1 MSAASGIDME
11 YQTFRGADVQ
21 EALMNVRQALGA
33 DALIESTRHVQ
44 NGHGGLA
51 GRTFV
56 EIIAAPS
63 VERKPSGRAAAMTP
77 DARRSRAYVAP
88 QRPVARPEPAGVP
101 EAVSPSQRPLAD
113 TAVGRELLQLRL
125 MLDELGQGRSPKDRT
140 RAMLSAAGFE
150 GALVRTLTAGGGKPP
165 RSGNRELSAWLRERL
180 RERVSCRSG
189 LLEAP
194 GRRMIACVG
203 PTGVGKTTTLAKL
216 AARAVL
222 TLGRSVRVV
231 SLDTFRVGAVEQW
244 RRYAE
249 LIGFP
254 FDVATNPGTF
264 HRVAHNHTEDILLI
278 DTAGRAVGEQQSTLE
293 GCVAGLR
300 DMSHEVLLVLPAWL
314 RARDAE
320 RVVATYGAPKI
331 TGVVITKLD
340 ETEQVGGVMHASIGN
355 ALPVTYL
362 CNGARVPEDIHDA
375 AMDQVLDAIFPE
387 QA

>member
-1 MSAASGIDME
+1 MD

-21 EALMNVRQALGA
+21 EALLQVRQALGT

-44 NGHGGLA
+44 SGPGGAL

-63 VERKPSGRAAAMTP
+63 LEKDGARSATSMAPEPRKSRLPTPIDRAP
-77 DARRSRAYVAP
+77 IHRPP
-88 QRPVARPEPAGVP
+88 QRVP
-101 EAVSPSQRPLAD
+101 SRNTVPDRTFDES
-113 TAVGRELLQLRL
+113 AVGRELMQLRQ
-125 MLDELGQGRSPKDRT
+125 MLDELGQGRPIRDRT
-140 RAMLSAAGFE
+140 RAMLTAAGFE
-150 GALVRTLTAGGGKPP
+150 GALARTLSVGSTRSAGA
-165 RSGNRELSAWLRERL
+165 GNRELTSWLRERL
-180 RERVSCRSG
+180 REKVACRSG
-189 LLEAP
+189 LIEAP
-194 GRRMIACVG
+194 GRRLIACVG

-222 TLGRSVRVV
+222 QLGRSVRVV

-264 HRVAHNHTEDILLI
+264 HRVAHNHTEDLLLV
-278 DTAGRAVGEQQSTLE
+278 DTAGRAIGEQHDTLA

-300 DMSHEVLLVLPAWL
+300 GMSHEVLLVLPAWL

-320 RVVATYGAPKI
+320 RVVATYAAPTI

-340 ETEQVGGVMHASIGN
+340 ETDQVGGVMHASIGSD
-355 ALPVTYL
+355 LPVSYL

-375 AMDQVLDAIFPE
+375 VVDQVLDAIFPE

>member
-1 MSAASGIDME
+1 MN

-21 EALMNVRQALGA
+21 EALSNVRQALGT

-44 NGHGGLA
+44 NGAGGPL

-63 VERKPSGRAAAMTP
+63 VDGDSTRTATP
-77 DARRSRAYVAP
+77 MAPGASRSRPLTPLGRNSLAP
-88 QRPVARPEPAGVP
+88 RASKHPTP
-101 EAVSPSQRPLAD
+101 PSALD
-113 TAVGRELLQLRL
+113 ESAVGRELMQLRM
-125 MLDELGQGRSPKDRT
+125 MLDELGRGRPIKDRT
-140 RAMLSAAGFE
+140 RAMLAAAGFE
-150 GALVRTLTAGGGKPP
+150 GALARTLSTGSGRAAKL
-165 RSGNRELSAWLRERL
+165 GNRELMRWLRERV
-180 RERVSCRSG
+180 REKLSCRSG
-189 LLEAP
+189 LIEAP
-194 GRRMIACVG
+194 GRQMIACVG

-222 TLGRSVRVV
+222 QLGRSVRVV

-254 FDVATNPGTF
+254 FDVANNPGAF
-264 HRVAHNHTEDILLI
+264 HRVVHNHTEDLLLV
-278 DTAGRAVGEQQSTLE
+278 DTAGRAIGEQHSTLA

-300 DMSHEVLLVLPAWL
+300 DMRHEVLLVLPAWL

-320 RVVATYGAPKI
+320 RVVSTYAAPKI
-331 TGVVITKLD
+331 TGVVVTKLD
-340 ETEQVGGVMHASIGN
+340 ETDQVGGVMNASIGSD
-355 ALPVTYL
+355 LPVSYL

>member
-1 MSAASGIDME
+1 MD

-21 EALMNVRQALGA
+21 EALFNVRRALGTN
-33 DALIESTRHVQ
+33 ALIESTRHVQ
-44 NGHGGLA
+44 SGQGTA
-51 GRTFV
+51 PGRSFV

-63 VERKPSGRAAAMTP
+63 LDKDGTVRPVSAAP
-77 DARRSRAYVAP
+77 DARRSRAPAFERGLS
-88 QRPVARPEPAGVP
+88 RPKGGSPDTNPSAARPLDES
-101 EAVSPSQRPLAD
+101 AVWH
-113 TAVGRELLQLRL
+113 ELTQLRM
-125 MLDELGQGRSPKDRT
+125 MLDELGQGRPSKDRS
-140 RAMLSAAGFE
+140 RAMLAAAGFE
-150 GALVRTLTAGGGKPP
+150 GALARTLNAGSSRAP
-165 RSGNRELSAWLRERL
+165 RGSSREIQVWLRERV
-180 RERVSCRSG
+180 RERLLCRGS
-189 LLEAP
+189 LIEAP
-194 GRRMIACVG
+194 GRRVIACVG

-216 AARAVL
+216 SARAVL

-231 SLDTFRVGAVEQW
+231 TLDTFRVGAVEQW

-264 HRVAHNHTEDILLI
+264 HRVAHNHTEDILLV
-278 DTAGRAVGEQQSTLE
+278 DTAGRAKGEEHSTLE

-314 RARDAE
+314 RAGDAE
-320 RVVATYGAPKI
+320 RAVCTYAAPKI

-340 ETEQVGGVMHASIGN
+340 ETEQVGGVLHASMGSDIPL
-355 ALPVTYL
+355 AYL

-375 AMDQVLDAIFPE
+375 AVDQVLDAIFPE

>member
-1 MSAASGIDME
+1 MD

-21 EALMNVRQALGA
+21 EALESVRQALGT

-44 NGHGGLA
+44 NGQGGPF

-63 VERKPSGRAAAMTP
+63 LDKDGTRSAMNMAPEPRKSRLPAAL
-77 DARRSRAYVAP
+77 DRVSLRRSPER
-88 QRPVARPEPAGVP
+88 ARPRSSERALD
-101 EAVSPSQRPLAD
+101 ES
-113 TAVGRELLQLRL
+113 AVGRELMQLRQ
-125 MLDELGQGRSPKDRT
+125 MIDELGRDRPIKDRA
-140 RAMLSAAGFE
+140 RAMLAEAGFE
-150 GALVRTLTAGGGKPP
+150 GPLARALCAGSNRSART
-165 RSGNRELSAWLRERL
+165 GNRELVSWLRERL
-180 RERVSCRSG
+180 RERVACRSG
-189 LLEAP
+189 LIEAP
-194 GRRMIACVG
+194 GRRLIACVG

-222 TLGRSVRVV
+222 QLGRSVRVV

-278 DTAGRAVGEQQSTLE
+278 DTAGRAIGEQQDTLA

-300 DMSHEVLLVLPAWL
+300 DISHEVLLVLPAWL
-314 RARDAE
+314 RARDAG
-320 RVVATYGAPKI
+320 RVVATYSSPKI

-340 ETEQVGGVMHASIGN
+340 ETDQAGGVMHASIGGD
-355 ALPVTYL
+355 LPVAYL

-375 AMDQVLDAIFPE
+375 AVDQVLDAIFPE

>member
-1 MSAASGIDME
+1 MD

-21 EALMNVRQALGA
+21 EALFNVRQALGT

-44 NGHGGLA
+44 GNNGGA
-51 GRTFV
+51 VGRSFV

-63 VERKPSGRAAAMTP
+63 LDRNSGPRANSTATAARTRASGADRALTRMLP
-77 DARRSRAYVAP
+77 ARST
-88 QRPVARPEPAGVP
+88 QRQPASV
-101 EAVSPSQRPLAD
+101 RPLD
-113 TAVGRELLQLRL
+113 ESAVGRELMQLRL
-125 MLDELGQGRSPKDRT
+125 LLDELGQGRPPKDRC
-140 RAMLSAAGFE
+140 RAMLAAAGFE
-150 GALVRTLTAGGGKPP
+150 GALARTLNAG
-165 RSGNRELSAWLRERL
+165 SGRAARGSSRELYGWLRERV
-180 RERVSCRSG
+180 REKLLCRAG
-189 LLEAP
+189 LIEAP
-194 GRRMIACVG
+194 GRRVIACVG

-254 FDVATNPGTF
+254 FDIATNPGTF
-264 HRVAHNHTEDILLI
+264 HRVVHNHKEDILLV
-278 DTAGRAVGEQQSTLE
+278 DTAGRGKGEQHSTLE
-293 GCVAGLR
+293 GCVSGLR
-300 DMSHEVLLVLPAWL
+300 EMSHEVLLVLPAWL

-320 RVVATYGAPKI
+320 RAVATYSAPKV

-340 ETEQVGGVMHASIGN
+340 ETDQVGGVMHASIGCD
-355 ALPVTYL
+355 LPLAYL

-375 AMDQVLDAIFPE
+375 AVDQVLDAIFPE

>member
-1 MSAASGIDME
+1 MN

-21 EALMNVRQALGA
+21 EALFNVRQALGT

-44 NGHGGLA
+44 NGASGAL
-51 GRTFV
+51 GRPFV

-63 VERKPSGRAAAMTP
+63 AGADAARGATSAPAGARGRAG
-77 DARRSRAYVAP
+77 VA
-88 QRPVARPEPAGVP
+88 E
-101 EAVSPSQRPLAD
+101 RPLARGVVPRGPTSPLPPAALD
-113 TAVGRELLQLRL
+113 DSAVGRELMQLRL
-125 MLDELGQGRSPKDRT
+125 LLDELGRGRPIKDRT

-150 GALVRTLTAGGGKPP
+150 GALARTLSTGSGRAAKL
-165 RSGNRELSAWLRERL
+165 GNRELKHWLRERV
-180 RERVSCRSG
+180 REKLSCRSG
-189 LLEAP
+189 LIEAP
-194 GRRMIACVG
+194 GRRLIACVG

-222 TLGRSVRVV
+222 QLGRSVRVV

-249 LIGFP
+249 LIGFH
-254 FDVATNPGTF
+254 FDVANNPGTF
-264 HRVAHNHTEDILLI
+264 HRVAHNHTEDILLV
-278 DTAGRAVGEQQSTLE
+278 DTAGRALGEQHSTLA
-293 GCVAGLR
+293 GCVSGLR

-320 RVVATYGAPKI
+320 RVVSTYAEPKI

-340 ETEQVGGVMHASIGN
+340 ETDQVGGVMHASIGSE
-355 ALPVTYL
+355 LPVSYL

>member
-1 MSAASGIDME
+1 MD

-21 EALMNVRQALGA
+21 EALYNVRQALGT

-44 NGHGGLA
+44 RGP
-51 GRTFV
+51 GRALGQSCV

-63 VERKPSGRAAAMTP
+63 LEKDGARSATGMAPEP
-77 DARRSRAYVAP
+77 RRSRA
-88 QRPVARPEPAGVP
+88 PVASDRLSARAPSLRPPSKSPHAGRGLD
-101 EAVSPSQRPLAD
+101 ES
-113 TAVGRELLQLRL
+113 TVGRELMQLRM
-125 MLDELGQGRSPKDRT
+125 MLDELNQGRPIRDRA
-140 RAMLSAAGFE
+140 RAMLAAAGFE
-150 GALVRTLTAGGGKPP
+150 GALARTLSAGSN
-165 RSGNRELSAWLRERL
+165 RSGRADNRELYAWLRERL
-180 RERVSCRSG
+180 REKVVCRSG

-194 GRRMIACVG
+194 GRRLIACVG

-222 TLGRSVRVV
+222 SLGRSVRVV

-244 RRYAE
+244 HRYAE

-278 DTAGRAVGEQQSTLE
+278 DTAGRAVGEQQDTLA
-293 GCVAGLR
+293 GCVTGLR
-300 DMSHEVLLVLPAWL
+300 DISHEVLLVLPAWL

-320 RVVATYGAPKI
+320 RFTATYSSPAI

-340 ETEQVGGVMHASIGN
+340 ETDQVGGVMHASIG
-355 ALPVTYL
+355 ADLPVAYL

-375 AMDQVLDAIFPE
+375 AIDQVLDAIFPE

>member
-1 MSAASGIDME
+1 MN
-11 YQTFRGADVQ
+11 YQTFRGADVR
-21 EALMNVRQALGA
+21 EALSNVRQALGT

-44 NGHGGLA
+44 SGTSSPLGRAFVEIVAAPSAAGDAPRAATSRGHGGRAVAL
-51 GRTFV
+51 
-56 EIIAAPS
+56 E
-63 VERKPSGRAAAMTP
+63 RAAVRNAT
-77 DARRSRAYVAP
+77 ALERSPAP
-88 QRPVARPEPAGVP
+88 PALDD
-101 EAVSPSQRPLAD
+101 S
-113 TAVGRELLQLRL
+113 AVGRELMQLR
-125 MLDELGQGRSPKDRT
+125 MLIDELGQGRPIKDRT
-140 RAMLSAAGFE
+140 RAMLAAAGFE
-150 GALVRTLTAGGGKPP
+150 GALARTLGAGSPGAAKL
-165 RSGNRELSAWLRERL
+165 SNRELARWLRARV
-180 RERVSCRSG
+180 RERVACRSG
-189 LLEAP
+189 LIEAP
-194 GRRMIACVG
+194 GRRLVACVG

-264 HRVAHNHTEDILLI
+264 HRVAHNHTEDLLLV
-278 DTAGRAVGEQQSTLE
+278 DTAGRALGEQHSTLA

-300 DMSHEVLLVLPAWL
+300 DMSPEVLLVLPAWL

-320 RVVATYGAPKI
+320 RVASTYAAPKI

-340 ETEQVGGVMHASIGN
+340 ETDQVGGVMHASISGD
-355 ALPVTYL
+355 LPLAYL

-375 AMDQVLDAIFPE
+375 AVDQVLDTIFPE

>member
-1 MSAASGIDME
+1 MD

-21 EALMNVRQALGA
+21 EALFYVRQALGT

-44 NGHGGLA
+44 GGNGGPS
-51 GRTFV
+51 GRSFV

-63 VERKPSGRAAAMTP
+63 AEPGDAHGAAVVGA
-77 DARRSRAYVAP
+77 RSRAPVADRALT
-88 QRPVARPEPAGVP
+88 RPVPTRTRERQAPSARSLDE
-101 EAVSPSQRPLAD
+101 S
-113 TAVGRELLQLRL
+113 AVGRELMQLRL
-125 MLDELGQGRSPKDRT
+125 LLDELGQGRPPKDRC
-140 RAMLSAAGFE
+140 RAMLAAAGFE
-150 GALVRTLTAGGGKPP
+150 GALARTLNAG
-165 RSGNRELSAWLRERL
+165 SGRAARGTSQELYGWLRERV
-180 RERVSCRSG
+180 REKLLCRAG
-189 LLEAP
+189 LIEAP
-194 GRRMIACVG
+194 GRRVIACVG

-222 TLGRSVRVV
+222 QLGRSVRVV

-254 FDVATNPGTF
+254 FDIATNPGTF
-264 HRVAHNHTEDILLI
+264 HRVVHNHKEDILLV
-278 DTAGRAVGEQQSTLE
+278 DTAGRAQGEQHSTLE
-293 GCVAGLR
+293 GCVSGLR

-320 RVVATYGAPKI
+320 RAVATYGAPKI

-340 ETEQVGGVMHASIGN
+340 ETDQVGGVMHASIGSD
-355 ALPVTYL
+355 LPVAYL

-375 AMDQVLDAIFPE
+375 AVDQVLDAIFPE

>member
-1 MSAASGIDME
+1 ME

-21 EALMNVRQALGA
+21 EALMNVRQALGT

-44 NGHGGLA
+44 NDHGGA
-51 GRTFV
+51 QGRTFV

-63 VERKPSGRAAAMTP
+63 LGKHPSGRPTGAP
-77 DARRSRAYVAP
+77 DGRRSRVP
-88 QRPVARPEPAGVP
+88 GPERGPSRLDSVRARSAGSTRSPA
-101 EAVSPSQRPLAD
+101 SPSQRPLEE
-113 TAVGRELLQLRL
+113 TAVGRELMQLRI
-125 MLDELGQGRSPKDRT
+125 MLDELSQGRPVKDRT
-140 RAMLSAAGFE
+140 KAMLTAAGFE
-150 GALVRTLTAGGGKPP
+150 GALARTLGAGAGKPA
-165 RSGNRELSAWLRERL
+165 RATNRELMAWLREQV
-180 RERVSCRSG
+180 RERVACRAG
-189 LLEAP
+189 LVEAP
-194 GRRMIACVG
+194 GRRLIACVG
-203 PTGVGKTTTLAKL
+203 PSGVGKTTTLAKL

-278 DTAGRAVGEQQSTLE
+278 DTAGRAVGDQQSTLE

-320 RVVATYGAPKI
+320 RVAATYAAPKI

-340 ETEQVGGVMHASIGN
+340 ETDQVGGVMHASISGS
-355 ALPVTYL
+355 LPVAYL

-375 AMDQVLDAIFPE
+375 VVDQVLDAIFPE

>member
-1 MSAASGIDME
+1 MN

-21 EALMNVRQALGA
+21 EALFNVRQALGT

-44 NGHGGLA
+44 SSGAGGSL
-51 GRTFV
+51 GRPFV

-63 VERKPSGRAAAMTP
+63 LDGEQARSATPGAPAAQRSRSLVAVERAITRGLAPRASKSPAPPSAL
-77 DARRSRAYVAP
+77 DES
-88 QRPVARPEPAGVP
+88 
-101 EAVSPSQRPLAD
+101 
-113 TAVGRELLQLRL
+113 AVGRELMQLRL
-125 MLDELGQGRSPKDRT
+125 MLDELGRGRPIKDRT
-140 RAMLSAAGFE
+140 RAMLAAAGFE
-150 GALVRTLTAGGGKPP
+150 GALARTLSAG
-165 RSGNRELSAWLRERL
+165 SGRVAKLGSRELGRWLRERV
-180 RERVSCRSG
+180 REKVSCRSG
-189 LLEAP
+189 LIEAP
-194 GRRMIACVG
+194 GRRLIACVG

-222 TLGRSVRVV
+222 QLGRSVRVV

-249 LIGFP
+249 LIGFS
-254 FDVATNPGTF
+254 FDVANNPGTF
-264 HRVAHNHTEDILLI
+264 HRVAHNHTEDILFV
-278 DTAGRAVGEQQSTLE
+278 DTAGRAIGEQHSTLA

-320 RVVATYGAPKI
+320 RVVSTYSDPKI

-340 ETEQVGGVMHASIGN
+340 ETDQVGGVMHASIGN
-355 ALPVTYL
+355 DLPVAYL

>member
-1 MSAASGIDME
+1 MD

-21 EALMNVRQALGA
+21 EALLHVRQALGT

-44 NGHGGLA
+44 GQAGA
-51 GRTFV
+51 QGRTFV

-63 VERKPSGRAAAMTP
+63 GGKTGARGATSMAP
-77 DARRSRAYVAP
+77 DMRRSRIPAAGDRSHSRSIAP
-88 QRPVARPEPAGVP
+88 RAAQSSSALALPATMD
-101 EAVSPSQRPLAD
+101 ES
-113 TAVGRELLQLRL
+113 AVGRELMQLRQ
-125 MLDELGQGRSPKDRT
+125 MLDELGQGRPIKDRT
-140 RAMLSAAGFE
+140 RALLAAAGFE
-150 GALVRTLTAGGGKPP
+150 GALARTLGSGSSRAA
-165 RSGNRELSAWLRERL
+165 RAGNRELALWLRERV
-180 RERVSCRSG
+180 RSRVTCRSG
-189 LLEAP
+189 LIEAP

-231 SLDTFRVGAVEQW
+231 SLDNFRVGAVEQW

-264 HRVAHNHTEDILLI
+264 HRVVHNHTEDILLV
-278 DTAGRAVGEQQSTLE
+278 DTAGRALGDQHSILA

-320 RVVATYGAPKI
+320 RLVTTYAAPKV

-340 ETEQVGGVMHASIGN
+340 ETDQVGGVMHASIGSE
-355 ALPVTYL
+355 LPVAYL

>member
-1 MSAASGIDME
+1 MN

-21 EALMNVRQALGA
+21 EALFNVRQALGT

-44 NGHGGLA
+44 HGSAGPL

-63 VERKPSGRAAAMTP
+63 GDGATARPAISMTP
-77 DARRSRAYVAP
+77 GAPRSRPPTALEKSLG
-88 QRPVARPEPAGVP
+88 RSSLSARASKQPAL
-101 EAVSPSQRPLAD
+101 PSALD
-113 TAVGRELLQLRL
+113 ESAVGRELMQLRM
-125 MLDELGQGRSPKDRT
+125 MLDELGRGRPIKDRT
-140 RAMLSAAGFE
+140 RALLAAAGFE
-150 GALVRTLTAGGGKPP
+150 GALARTLSTGSGRAAKL
-165 RSGNRELSAWLRERL
+165 GNRELMHWLRERV
-180 RERVSCRSG
+180 REKLSCRSG
-189 LLEAP
+189 LIEAP

-222 TLGRSVRVV
+222 QLGRSVRVV

-254 FDVATNPGTF
+254 FDVANNPGAF
-264 HRVAHNHTEDILLI
+264 HRVVHNHTEDILLV
-278 DTAGRAVGEQQSTLE
+278 DTAGRAIGEQHSTLA

-300 DMSHEVLLVLPAWL
+300 DMTHEVLLVLPAWL

-320 RVVATYGAPKI
+320 RVVSTYAAPKI

-340 ETEQVGGVMHASIGN
+340 ETDQVGGVMNASIGSD
-355 ALPVTYL
+355 LPVSYL